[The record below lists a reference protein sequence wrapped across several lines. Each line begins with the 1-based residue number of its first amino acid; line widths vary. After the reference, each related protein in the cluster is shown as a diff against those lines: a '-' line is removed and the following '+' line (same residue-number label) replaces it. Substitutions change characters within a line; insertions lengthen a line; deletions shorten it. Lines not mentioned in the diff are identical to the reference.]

1 MKKLL
6 IIILLAMAGAIG
18 ATAQEATVKSFETAP
33 MDVTAQ
39 QYARLDL
46 HREKCAVVKVRVIA
60 DGVAFKGNL
69 IGEPVENPGE
79 YWVYLTGGT
88 KQVQILSRSFLP
100 FMYYFPEPLQ
110 GGVTYVL
117 TLLAPQAAGGSAPQ
131 GPVANF
137 LVLKVAPASA
147 HVTVDG
153 KERMVNNGVA
163 TVKLDAGTHTY
174 RVASHG
180 YAPQEGTVVMDGKKL
195 TRTVTLVS
203 TMPTLTVTT
212 ATPGTEI
219 FVNDERKGTDRW
231 SGQLLPDNYTVE
243 GRLAGHRTFS
253 RSLTLAESHSL
264 TVAIPALT
272 AITGTLSV
280 DYTPVD
286 ATITI
291 DGRAAGT
298 TPNVITDLP
307 VGTHSVTISA
317 PGYTPATLTATVA
330 ESSPATLT
338 GSLSPLPTDPYA
350 DDIALTKEY
359 KEFRDSSTGK
369 WGYKHNG
376 RVVIPA
382 QYYDARYF
390 SEGLANVQINDKYG
404 FIDKTGTVV
413 IPAKFDDA
421 WSFREGLA
429 SVKIN
434 DKYGFIDKTG
444 TVVIP
449 AKFDYAVCFSEGLA
463 RVNINGK
470 YGFIDK
476 TGTMVIPV
484 NFDEAWD
491 FSEGLASVKINDKY
505 GFIDKTGTVVI
516 PAKFDGAGYFD
527 NGKAQVVLNGRW
539 FYIDRNGNEVQ

>member
-18 ATAQEATVKSFETAP
+18 VSAQEATVKSFETAP

-46 HREKCAVVKVRVIA
+46 HGEKCAVVKVRVIA

-88 KQVQILSRSFLP
+88 KQVQILARSFLP

-174 RVASHG
+174 RVASLG

-195 TRTVTLVS
+195 TRSVTLVS

-253 RSLTLAESHSL
+253 RSLTLAESHSQ

-359 KEFRDSSTGK
+359 EWFSSTGK
-369 WGYKHNG
+369 CGYKHNG

-382 QYYDARYF
+382 KFDYACPF
-390 SEGLANVQINDKYG
+390 SEGLALVEINGKYGYIDKTGTVVIPAKFDYAWPFSEGLAMVDINDKDGYIDKTGTMVIPAKFDVAWSFSEGLATVNINDKYGYIDKTGTMVIPAKFDYAVCFSEGLAWVNINGKYG

-413 IPAKFDDA
+413 IPAKFDDT
-421 WSFREGLA
+421 F
-429 SVKIN
+429 
-434 DKYGFIDKTG
+434 GF
-444 TVVIP
+444 
-449 AKFDYAVCFSEGLA
+449 YE
-463 RVNINGK
+463 
-470 YGFIDK
+470 
-476 TGTMVIPV
+476 
-484 NFDEAWD
+484 
-491 FSEGLASVKINDKY
+491 
-505 GFIDKTGTVVI
+505 
-516 PAKFDGAGYFD
+516 
-527 NGKAQVVLNGRW
+527 GKAHVELNGRW
-539 FYIDRNGNEVQ
+539 FYIDRNGNEVPE